1 MWGNDVGVLPLTALG
16 ETKLCLA
23 LSSSQVSG
31 AMGVFDLGSYS
42 PVGSGPGLAPNLW
55 TVLCCPDHAPAWK
68 EYGKCG
74 GCGSDR
80 DQHPSPQPP
89 DAGLRQQVNSRSP
102 TQPGLG
108 LTGMGTQEGWETDS
122 PEIPSPEAA
131 DAQMVPTQHPVLVPA
146 LFLDNVFHFQV
157 PCCRGLLMLTVHLPN
172 PLLECLPHR
181 LPARIHSVA
190 HLW

>member
-89 DAGLRQQVNSRSP
+89 DAGLRQQVNSGSP
-102 TQPGLG
+102 Y
-108 LTGMGTQEGWETDS
+108 
-122 PEIPSPEAA
+122 
-131 DAQMVPTQHPVLVPA
+131 
-146 LFLDNVFHFQV
+146 
-157 PCCRGLLMLTVHLPN
+157 
-172 PLLECLPHR
+172 
-181 LPARIHSVA
+181 PARSESNPHGNTGRLGDRQPRNPES
-190 HLW
+190 